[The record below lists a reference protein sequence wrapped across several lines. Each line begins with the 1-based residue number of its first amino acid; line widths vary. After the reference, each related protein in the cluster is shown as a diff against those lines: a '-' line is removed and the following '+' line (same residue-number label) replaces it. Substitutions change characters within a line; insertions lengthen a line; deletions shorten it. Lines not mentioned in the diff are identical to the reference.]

1 MKIAL
6 AQIKTSPKW
15 QENLEKILKLLN
27 EAKKQEAHLVVFSET
42 CMAFVPSDGSVNF
55 QDIAQDIQDEFVQT
69 ILKESEKLKLA
80 VVFGFFEKGAIKVK
94 NCVLFV
100 NSGKILHKYHKTHL
114 YNAFSYNE
122 SKDIEEGQNPI
133 KAFDTPW
140 GKMGMMVCYE
150 LRFPE
155 IARSLALQ
163 GAKLILVPT
172 AWVDGKLKKEHF
184 SLLSRARALENTV
197 FLCACSQTKNIYTGE
212 SALISP
218 LGIELIKMGEEE
230 ALAFVQ
236 IDLEEIAQ
244 LRKTLPCLEQRRKEL
259 YKL

>member
-1 MKIAL
+1 M
-6 AQIKTSPKW
+6 
-15 QENLEKILKLLN
+15 
-27 EAKKQEAHLVVFSET
+27 
-42 CMAFVPSDGSVNF
+42 
-55 QDIAQDIQDEFVQT
+55 
-69 ILKESEKLKLA
+69 
-80 VVFGFFEKGAIKVK
+80 
-94 NCVLFV
+94 LFV

-172 AWVDGKLKKEHF
+172 AWVDGKLKRPFFFTF
-184 SLLSRARALENTV
+184 S
-197 FLCACSQTKNIYTGE
+197 C
-212 SALISP
+212 
-218 LGIELIKMGEEE
+218 
-230 ALAFVQ
+230 
-236 IDLEEIAQ
+236 
-244 LRKTLPCLEQRRKEL
+244 
-259 YKL
+259 

>member
-1 MKIAL
+1 
-6 AQIKTSPKW
+6 
-15 QENLEKILKLLN
+15 
-27 EAKKQEAHLVVFSET
+27 
-42 CMAFVPSDGSVNF
+42 
-55 QDIAQDIQDEFVQT
+55 
-69 ILKESEKLKLA
+69 
-80 VVFGFFEKGAIKVK
+80 
-94 NCVLFV
+94 
-100 NSGKILHKYHKTHL
+100 
-114 YNAFSYNE
+114 
-122 SKDIEEGQNPI
+122 
-133 KAFDTPW
+133 
-140 GKMGMMVCYE
+140 MGMMVCYE

-172 AWVDGKLKKEHF
+172 AWVDGKLKKDHF

-197 FLCACSQTKNIYTGE
+197 FLCTCSQTKNIYTGE

-230 ALAFVQ
+230 ALTFAQ

-259 YKL
+259 YNYKLKAF